1 MYICLCKSVRLSDAV
16 ERAKDRGCT
25 PEAVTETWGLDED
38 DACGRCLENIEV
50 VSWMVEHG
58 LKDQQSRETS
68 LPNSR

>member
-1 MYICLCKSVRLSDAV
+1 MSDAV
-16 ERAKDRGCT
+16 ERARTHGCT
-25 PEAVTETWGLDED
+25 PEAVTEAWGLDED

-50 VSWMVEHG
+50 VAWMVEHG